1 MSWAVEEW
9 KDGLP
14 GKALQKIQEIES
26 QLDKLKKERQ
36 QKQFQLETLEAA
48 LQKQKQKME
57 VEKNEVTALKRENQ
71 SLVESCDNLEKTRQK
86 VTHELQVKE
95 QQVNYLE
102 GQLAASKKQIE
113 KLEQEIKRNKVELD
127 RSQQSVAAGDQ
138 QSYGTPQKSFATP
151 ATPSQKLH
159 DSKLEEIQEKYYKE
173 VEERQKL
180 EAELKVMQI
189 KKIIVKF
196 QLLNQSSVSHKDIA
210 RQQTQ
215 SSIFPWQQDQ
225 TPSRQ
230 SHSFL
235 ETPLKRGIGASS
247 FLWDHEET
255 PYKRNSRSTL
265 HDNAGSSQQSE
276 QLKAMNQDLKAK
288 VSEME
293 LCLQAQDKD
302 MKNHVNKLHEIQI
315 SFEKAKMELAE
326 KDKNLNKCRDE
337 LTRVTGQYEQ
347 ATSKCAALE
356 QKLKQLSEELN
367 CQRHNADSS
376 RLALEQKMKD
386 HEKEYQKELVHQ
398 QNSLRS
404 LDQEFHQMKS
414 KMSQE
419 LQLAKSDYNA
429 LQAEMDK
436 IVQQK
441 HHLEKC
447 VEDLKQKLCRTEQI
461 LQTSQTKE
469 NEMRKNFEGI
479 QKEKNSLSCQ
489 FEQSSRRMTQVEEEL
504 KAAKQNLKQSH
515 SLMEDFKAKT
525 LAQSEELKCLQVKME
540 NQDQSSALELEN
552 MKKVVSDLEKIKEMA
567 QNQIKKQEQD
577 LEQMKS
583 KQTVMEKEQQALQIA
598 LDSKQNEC
606 TELKKEN
613 DFLSKW
619 KTEKE
624 DLVNSVEIEREH
636 MLNKIGD
643 LEKNIEMIQN
653 VSCGLNEKVNSLKSE
668 KEDLTEQTDSLK
680 GELLK
685 KCMELEEK
693 SKVYEELQKSSE
705 EDNLK
710 YTKDL
715 ENGNLQITEL
725 QAKASNLEMKLQ
737 LETCRADKMEQS
749 YNEFILQYE
758 SACNLAKSKESVIDL
773 KEEEILHLK
782 NTISQALSQH
792 EQQLEK
798 LSTASLNFEKSQQEA
813 ALLKDQ
819 VSSLESSLK
828 LQKNLNVELQSK
840 CEELS
845 KVKGELQI
853 KFSQAEES
861 QKELLQELSLLSE
874 QASSSVSLQEQCNL
888 FSEAAK
894 EKEASL
900 QNLTKEL
907 ESKVTQLQVFK
918 ASVEELK
925 NSVEETGLKSSRL
938 EDENAQ
944 LKARLQTLEEEI
956 GQVTV
961 RSRSLEDSHNI
972 LCQEKDSLL
981 KEIYRLNDLVGEKE
995 DASAEMIQS
1004 YKNELGVA
1012 NELCAQLKSSLEDL
1026 QGKYTSVMELNSTLE
1041 ICLREESYKK
1051 FSQDKELVELQKKY
1065 RDESEEHAAMLKGYE
1080 DKQMQLLQEKDAL
1093 QSQLQ
1098 NKSNEVE
1105 NTMEKLEMAENEISQ
1120 LKKNNVI
1127 CNEELKKMQD
1137 CYRMITQEKET
1148 LKQQVSTHQKRNLK
1162 IEMLEA
1168 KEKEVQLNKINVQLE
1183 MLQMDLED
1191 NQKNCVCEGSEF
1203 EQLKNSLGILEGK
1216 LKENE
1221 LQKSSLQKTLHS
1233 AREELAEKERE
1244 ALLTKAVLED
1254 AQKSSKSMNESYIA
1268 LAAKV
1273 EMLQATNE
1281 KAQFSLDEEVKR
1293 YTVLE
1298 NSYSNWVAEKTELKT
1313 KLTESQH
1320 QCLNALEENKI
1331 LIKNS
1336 SFSFE
1341 ETLLRLQEENQT
1353 LKSMLDRQNDKSKCS
1368 EELKMQNKDLES
1380 CQISS
1385 ECQYDSLSNLSKQQC
1400 FIDQLQAEKALLTQE
1415 TIHKKLKA
1423 DTSELQTCVHDDGPL
1438 CRTHNDLCPLES
1450 ELLKKSEELKML
1462 SQTYE
1467 DSLKTL
1473 KEQMDRQKEVSKEE
1487 IEELKAALSR
1497 VQHELDQLQQHHLDE
1512 VKVWQQK
1519 LVDLNA
1525 EMETRL
1531 AEEKQ
1536 NCEFLSSEL
1545 ETARLQMQCLDLSS
1559 RSLLC
1564 SENDEEFHQY
1574 TSKCD
1579 FTLFKCQ
1586 NSMAN
1591 TEKGGI
1597 KCLSPEKDPE
1607 ELKTEILESTEQQY
1621 NPNVNEEVE
1630 HSVAGSNTAIN
1641 DTFDGLLSGVE
1652 ILTLENDS
1660 SVVEDDLH
1668 TTKTSTENVQ
1678 ECLKD
1683 LEENN
1688 EKGNLENDV
1697 QTLCSQLDLNKVE
1710 IISKTDLFAEMEEK
1724 FQKLEKENSNLIQ
1737 KLSVSVMENQKLDEH
1752 VRELDE
1758 ELNSLN
1764 LQLKTSK
1771 LQLSDVTN
1779 LLESLEMAKGGWD
1792 EKLLQIESDL
1802 KRTQSE
1808 KANLEKHILSLE
1820 AEFEEIQQKNEK
1832 LQKELDLSKKAIESL
1847 EQQLKGA
1854 VDERNQ
1860 LHQDLSLCTEEKEE
1874 VERDFQRWKGKA
1886 EQLEKDN
1893 VDAKEFIKILEKDIT
1908 NQKCQRELANSS
1920 LDNLQSEKD
1929 KLLQQL
1935 QNMEQTVVLLKEE
1948 NQELLR
1954 VLNEVKEEKTSVST
1968 ECEVLESKVQELG
1981 NENSKLSQLLESS
1994 LCEKGEIASKLNSTQ
2009 EEVTQMRA
2017 GIEKLRVRIEAD
2029 EKKKRHV
2036 GEQLKASQ
2044 RKADVLVDKI
2054 EKLEREREMTETSL
2068 EDAILQAESA
2078 KAELEILAPE
2088 KKELTKS
2095 IECKVQEIN
2104 DLKAVKE
2111 KLEKE
2116 LLCKN
2121 EQVVQLQI
2129 SSSAASER
2137 LEVLEKEVK
2146 VAKTNQENAAKTCES
2161 KVKEI
2166 SNELQLSKDEVM
2178 SMQLKENDLNSQL
2191 SCFKN
2196 ENIMLSQKLQEAEK
2210 TLADVKS
2217 LNQVLS
2223 QDCEAK
2229 QLKLIESTGVNDQ
2242 LQQEVVDLQVLRQTA
2257 EEKLTSLKVEKEELE
2272 KEKVCLQTIVTE
2284 WEQRSQIMSTKAE
2297 VMQNTINSLEDDL
2310 KQHKHNLESVKVINL
2325 ELTEKVIIKCFTNI
2339 TILKNVLL
2347 TSNISV
2353 LISKERSNI
2362 SQLSKDLTPK
2372 VSMLQEN
2379 CFKLQNEI
2387 NDCLKKAERMQ
2398 KDFELERNSLSVEL
2412 QSSRQEVESYKLSLE
2427 ISASEKEDLK
2437 KNLALSQD
2445 NIALYEQKIKEMEGA
2460 CQEKL
2465 ALAQERENVLVITKE
2480 SIVSKTGKIL
2490 CDFSLPLSELQ
2501 IYKGCFLQIK
2511 IESMEHS
2518 LSWCCLTLHSGESY
2532 DKILYNTSHP
2542 VKEILISAEMQHL
2555 MTFHVLQYEGEKQA
2569 LKRELTG
2576 AEQKNIDCFTEINDL
2591 KSSKEELNLALKE
2604 SEIKLEQCTKIKG
2617 DLNSTIMRLTKEK
2630 DSALNKL
2637 QLWMKS
2643 CKQLEQEKEAL
2654 LKENQQQELLAKRNA
2669 SLEHNKSKTFISVL
2683 LGALQ
2688 SEIQELKEAL
2698 DEKSKEADESM
2709 EKYCNIMISLHK
2721 LEEANEILENKLA
2734 LMSSQVLPLK
2744 GSKTAGSTPKTSDS
2758 PTEKNPKSA
2767 ERRRASPRGQSRLS
2781 AKRQRASGA
2790 EEETDP
2796 AKAQEHLSS
2805 SKRVCGQ
2812 VNPQTAQRTE
2822 EEDEEFRLE
2831 GLPEVVKKGFADIPS
2846 GEMSPYIIRRT
2857 TVQRCSPRLA
2867 AKRSPTLQTAQKGLE
2882 NAVPGQK
2889 PTAEGSKNKK

>member
-189 KKIIVKF
+189 K
-196 QLLNQSSVSHKDIA
+196 LLNQSSVSHKDIA

-798 LSTASLNFEKSQQEA
+798 LSTERCSLLKAHEESLYEKEQAFQQASLNFEKSQQEA

-845 KVKGELQI
+845 KVK
-853 KFSQAEES
+853 
-861 QKELLQELSLLSE
+861 
-874 QASSSVSLQEQCNL
+874 VSLQEQCNL

-918 ASVEELK
+918 
-925 NSVEETGLKSSRL
+925 ETGLKSSRL

-1098 NKSNEVE
+1098 NKSNE
-1105 NTMEKLEMAENEISQ
+1105 
-1120 LKKNNVI
+1120 
-1127 CNEELKKMQD
+1127 
-1137 CYRMITQEKET
+1137 
-1148 LKQQVSTHQKRNLK
+1148 QVSTHQSDLESLKSVLLISENCIVERNLK

-1168 KEKEVQLNKINVQLE
+1168 KLSAAELKQIEISDRLKEKEVQLNKINVQLE

-1233 AREELAEKERE
+1233 AREELAEKEP
-1244 ALLTKAVLED
+1244 VLED

-1320 QCLNALEENKI
+1320 QCLNALEEK
-1331 LIKNS
+1331 
-1336 SFSFE
+1336 
-1341 ETLLRLQEENQT
+1341 LQEENQT

-1564 SENDEEFHQY
+1564 SENDEEFHQVSLIEDKSNVMQSSFLHFP
-1574 TSKCD
+1574 TSTIYLIRAGVCYKLIGTNNNGKMPMEKNTVFNISESERFMYLCLYISNQSLSTLF
-1579 FTLFKCQ
+1579 FTLKVLAVRPFVQFCIAIKYKVVLGLQ
-1586 NSMAN
+1586 AN

-1678 ECLKD
+1678 
-1683 LEENN
+1683 
-1688 EKGNLENDV
+1688 NDV

-2166 SNELQLSKDEVM
+2166 SNELQLSK
-2178 SMQLKENDLNSQL
+2178 ENDLNSQL

-2310 KQHKHNLESVKVINL
+2310 KQHKHNLES
-2325 ELTEKVIIKCFTNI
+2325 
-2339 TILKNVLL
+2339 
-2347 TSNISV
+2347 
-2353 LISKERSNI
+2353 
-2362 SQLSKDLTPK
+2362 
-2372 VSMLQEN
+2372 
-2379 CFKLQNEI
+2379 LQNEI

-2465 ALAQERENVLVITKE
+2465 ALAQER
-2480 SIVSKTGKIL
+2480 
-2490 CDFSLPLSELQ
+2490 
-2501 IYKGCFLQIK
+2501 IK
-2511 IESMEHS
+2511 IE
-2518 LSWCCLTLHSGESY
+2518 T
-2532 DKILYNTSHP
+2532 
-2542 VKEILISAEMQHL
+2542 EMQHL

-2669 SLEHNKSKTFISVL
+2669 SLEEDFVSVSTIYNTAINNCSEILSINHYSINNILVAIHNERQFLDEELIKSTV
-2683 LGALQ
+2683 GALQ

-2889 PTAEGSKNKK
+2889 PTAEGSKNKKQMEKRRQIVASENSSENCQVQ

>member
-95 QQVNYLE
+95 QQLNYLE

-127 RSQQSVAAGDQ
+127 RSQQSFAAGDQ

-151 ATPSQKLH
+151 VTPSQKLH

-255 PYKRNSRSTL
+255 PYKRNSRSTM

-302 MKNHVNKLHEIQI
+302 MKNHVNKLHEIQ
-315 SFEKAKMELAE
+315 SNFEKAKMELAE

-347 ATSKCAALE
+347 TTSKCAALE

-386 HEKEYQKELVHQ
+386 HEKEHQKELVHQ

-447 VEDLKQKLCRTEQI
+447 IEDLKQKLCRTEQI
-461 LQTSQTKE
+461 LQASQTKE
-469 NEMRKNFEGI
+469 NEMRKTFEGI

-489 FEQSSRRMTQVEEEL
+489 FEQSSRRLTQVEEEL
-504 KAAKQNLKQSH
+504 KSAKQNLKQSH

-552 MKKVVSDLEKIKEMA
+552 MKKVVSDVEKIKEMA

-624 DLVNSVEIEREH
+624 DLVNSVETEREH

-653 VSCGLNEKVNSLKSE
+653 VSCGLTEKVNSLKSE

-693 SKVYEELQKSSE
+693 SKLYEELQKSSE
-705 EDNLK
+705 RDNLK

-715 ENGNLQITEL
+715 ENAKLQIAEL

-792 EQQLEK
+792 EEQLEK
-798 LSTASLNFEKSQQEA
+798 LSTESLNFEKSQQEA
-813 ALLKDQ
+813 AFLKDQ

-845 KVKGELQI
+845 KVK
-853 KFSQAEES
+853 
-861 QKELLQELSLLSE
+861 
-874 QASSSVSLQEQCNL
+874 ASSSVSLQEQ
-888 FSEAAK
+888 
-894 EKEASL
+894 
-900 QNLTKEL
+900 
-907 ESKVTQLQVFK
+907 
-918 ASVEELK
+918 
-925 NSVEETGLKSSRL
+925 L

-944 LKARLQTLEEEI
+944 LKAGLQTLEEEI
-956 GQVTV
+956 EQVTV

-981 KEIYRLNDLVGEKE
+981 KEISRLNGLVGEKE
-995 DASAEMIQS
+995 DASAEMIKS

-1041 ICLREESYKK
+1041 ISLREESYKK
-1051 FSQDKELVELQKKY
+1051 MSQDKELVELQKKY
-1065 RDESEEHAAMLKGYE
+1065 RDESEERASKLKGYE
-1080 DKQMQLLQEKDAL
+1080 DKQMQLFQEKEAL
-1093 QSQLQ
+1093 Q
-1098 NKSNEVE
+1098 
-1105 NTMEKLEMAENEISQ
+1105 
-1120 LKKNNVI
+1120 
-1127 CNEELKKMQD
+1127 
-1137 CYRMITQEKET
+1137 MITQEKET
-1148 LKQQVSTHQKRNLK
+1148 LKQQVSTHQSELESLK
-1162 IEMLEA
+1162 KISDRL
-1168 KEKEVQLNKINVQLE
+1168 KEKEVHLNKINVQLE

-1203 EQLKNSLGILEGK
+1203 EQLKNSLGILEAK

-1221 LQKSSLQKTLHS
+1221 LQKSSLQKKLHS

-1254 AQKSSKSMNESYIA
+1254 AHKSSNSMNESYIA

-1298 NSYSNWVAEKTELKT
+1298 NSYSNLVAEMTELKT
-1313 KLTESQH
+1313 KLAESQH
-1320 QCLNALEENKI
+1320 H
-1331 LIKNS
+1331 
-1336 SFSFE
+1336 
-1341 ETLLRLQEENQT
+1341 
-1353 LKSMLDRQNDKSKCS
+1353 
-1368 EELKMQNKDLES
+1368 

-1415 TIHKKLKA
+1415 TIHKNLKA
-1423 DTSELQTCVHDDGPL
+1423 DTSELQTCGPDDGPL
-1438 CRTHNDLCPLES
+1438 YRTQNDLCPLES
-1450 ELLKKSEELKML
+1450 ELLKKSDELKML

-1467 DSLKTL
+1467 ESLKTL

-1564 SENDEEFHQY
+1564 SENDEEFHQNY

-1586 NSMAN
+1586 NS
-1591 TEKGGI
+1591 I
-1597 KCLSPEKDPE
+1597 
-1607 ELKTEILESTEQQY
+1607 
-1621 NPNVNEEVE
+1621 
-1630 HSVAGSNTAIN
+1630 
-1641 DTFDGLLSGVE
+1641 
-1652 ILTLENDS
+1652 
-1660 SVVEDDLH
+1660 
-1668 TTKTSTENVQ
+1668 
-1678 ECLKD
+1678 
-1683 LEENN
+1683 
-1688 EKGNLENDV
+1688 
-1697 QTLCSQLDLNKVE
+1697 
-1710 IISKTDLFAEMEEK
+1710 
-1724 FQKLEKENSNLIQ
+1724 
-1737 KLSVSVMENQKLDEH
+1737 
-1752 VRELDE
+1752 
-1758 ELNSLN
+1758 
-1764 LQLKTSK
+1764 
-1771 LQLSDVTN
+1771 
-1779 LLESLEMAKGGWD
+1779 
-1792 EKLLQIESDL
+1792 
-1802 KRTQSE
+1802 
-1808 KANLEKHILSLE
+1808 
-1820 AEFEEIQQKNEK
+1820 
-1832 LQKELDLSKKAIESL
+1832 
-1847 EQQLKGA
+1847 
-1854 VDERNQ
+1854 
-1860 LHQDLSLCTEEKEE
+1860 
-1874 VERDFQRWKGKA
+1874 
-1886 EQLEKDN
+1886 
-1893 VDAKEFIKILEKDIT
+1893 
-1908 NQKCQRELANSS
+1908 
-1920 LDNLQSEKD
+1920 
-1929 KLLQQL
+1929 
-1935 QNMEQTVVLLKEE
+1935 
-1948 NQELLR
+1948 
-1954 VLNEVKEEKTSVST
+1954 
-1968 ECEVLESKVQELG
+1968 
-1981 NENSKLSQLLESS
+1981 
-1994 LCEKGEIASKLNSTQ
+1994 
-2009 EEVTQMRA
+2009 
-2017 GIEKLRVRIEAD
+2017 
-2029 EKKKRHV
+2029 
-2036 GEQLKASQ
+2036 
-2044 RKADVLVDKI
+2044 
-2054 EKLEREREMTETSL
+2054 EMTEASL

-2146 VAKTNQENAAKTCES
+2146 VAKTNQENAAQTCES

-2178 SMQLKENDLNSQL
+2178 SMQSKENDLNSQL

-2196 ENIMLSQKLQEAEK
+2196 ENIMLSQKLQDAEK

-2229 QLKLIESTGVNDQ
+2229 QLKLIESTEVNGQ
-2242 LQQEVVDLQVLRQTA
+2242 LQQEVVDLQVLKQTA
-2257 EEKLTSLKVEKEELE
+2257 EEKLTSLEVEKEELE

-2310 KQHKHNLESVKVINL
+2310 KQHKHNLESVKIL
-2325 ELTEKVIIKCFTNI
+2325 SIKCFTNV
-2339 TILKNVLL
+2339 TILKKVLL

-2353 LISKERSNI
+2353 LIFERSNI
-2362 SQLSKDLTPK
+2362 SQLSKDLTLK
-2372 VSMLQEN
+2372 IVSMLQEN
-2379 CFKLQNEI
+2379 CVKLQNEI
-2387 NDCLKKAERMQ
+2387 NDRLKKAERMQ

-2427 ISASEKEDLK
+2427 ISASEKEELK

-2460 CQEKL
+2460 YQEKL
-2465 ALAQERENVLVITKE
+2465 ALAQERERVLVITKE

-2490 CDFSLPLSELQ
+2490 SCHTNDKVQ
-2501 IYKGCFLQIK
+2501 V
-2511 IESMEHS
+2511 
-2518 LSWCCLTLHSGESY
+2518 WCCLTLHSGESY

-2542 VKEILISAEMQHL
+2542 ESPCLHGKFAFYAFKEILISAKMQHL

-2569 LKRELTG
+2569 LKRELTA
-2576 AEQKNIDCFTEINDL
+2576 AEEKNIDCLTEINDL

-2669 SLEHNKSKTFISVL
+2669 SQEEV
-2683 LGALQ
+2683 GALQ

-2744 GSKTAGSTPKTSDS
+2744 G
-2758 PTEKNPKSA
+2758 
-2767 ERRRASPRGQSRLS
+2767 
-2781 AKRQRASGA
+2781 A

-2822 EEDEEFRLE
+2822 EEDDEFRLE
-2831 GLPEVVKKGFADIPS
+2831 GLPEVVRKGFADIPS

-2889 PTAEGSKNKK
+2889 PTAEGSKNQKVRVNMLHMPLYKQGN

>member
-189 KKIIVKF
+189 K
-196 QLLNQSSVSHKDIA
+196 LLNQSSVSHKDIA

-798 LSTASLNFEKSQQEA
+798 LSTERCSLLKAHEESLYEKEQAFQQASLNFEKSQQEA

-1148 LKQQVSTHQKRNLK
+1148 LKQQVSTHQSDLESLKSVLLISENCIVERNLK

-1168 KEKEVQLNKINVQLE
+1168 KLSAAELKQIEISDRLKEKEVQLNKINVQLE

-1336 SFSFE
+1336 SF
-1341 ETLLRLQEENQT
+1341 
-1353 LKSMLDRQNDKSKCS
+1353 
-1368 EELKMQNKDLES
+1368 
-1380 CQISS
+1380 
-1385 ECQYDSLSNLSKQQC
+1385 SLSNLSKQQC

-1564 SENDEEFHQY
+1564 SENDEEFHQ
-1574 TSKCD
+1574 
-1579 FTLFKCQ
+1579 
-1586 NSMAN
+1586 
-1591 TEKGGI
+1591 
-1597 KCLSPEKDPE
+1597 
-1607 ELKTEILESTEQQY
+1607 
-1621 NPNVNEEVE
+1621 VR
-1630 HSVAGSNTAIN
+1630 
-1641 DTFDGLLSGVE
+1641 
-1652 ILTLENDS
+1652 S
-1660 SVVEDDLH
+1660 SLVEDDLH
-1668 TTKTSTENVQ
+1668 TTKTSTENVQVSVLQ

-2325 ELTEKVIIKCFTNI
+2325 ELTEKV
-2339 TILKNVLL
+2339 
-2347 TSNISV
+2347 
-2353 LISKERSNI
+2353 
-2362 SQLSKDLTPK
+2362 
-2372 VSMLQEN
+2372 SMLQEN

-2465 ALAQERENVLVITKE
+2465 ALAQER
-2480 SIVSKTGKIL
+2480 
-2490 CDFSLPLSELQ
+2490 
-2501 IYKGCFLQIK
+2501 
-2511 IESMEHS
+2511 
-2518 LSWCCLTLHSGESY
+2518 
-2532 DKILYNTSHP
+2532 
-2542 VKEILISAEMQHL
+2542 
-2555 MTFHVLQYEGEKQA
+2555 YEGEKQA

-2669 SLEHNKSKTFISVL
+2669 SLEEVFLLNVSS

-2758 PTEKNPKSA
+2758 PTEKNPK
-2767 ERRRASPRGQSRLS
+2767 GQSRLS

-2889 PTAEGSKNKK
+2889 PTAEGSKNKKMHKVESLPAPVVISAGKLLSTITNSPTKQGFESPVSNMEARRSKRSLSSKKSPEQMEKRRQIVASENSSENCQVQ

>member
-189 KKIIVKF
+189 K
-196 QLLNQSSVSHKDIA
+196 LLNQSSVSHKDIA

-798 LSTASLNFEKSQQEA
+798 LSTERCSLLKAHEESLYEKEQAFQQASLNFEKSQQEA

-981 KEIYRLNDLVGEKE
+981 KEISRLNDLVGEKE

-1148 LKQQVSTHQKRNLK
+1148 LKQQVSTHQSDLESLKSVLLISENCIVERNLK

-1168 KEKEVQLNKINVQLE
+1168 KLSAAELKQIEISDRLKEKEVQLNKINVQLE

-1298 NSYSNWVAEKTELKT
+1298 NSYSNLVAEKTELKT

-1385 ECQYDSLSNLSKQQC
+1385 ECQYGSLSNLSKQQC

-1438 CRTHNDLCPLES
+1438 CRTHNDLCPLEI

-1497 VQHELDQLQQHHLDE
+1497 VQRELDQLQQHHLDE
-1512 VKVWQQK
+1512 VRVWQQK

-1564 SENDEEFHQY
+1564 SENDEEFHQ
-1574 TSKCD
+1574 
-1579 FTLFKCQ
+1579 
-1586 NSMAN
+1586 AN

-1668 TTKTSTENVQ
+1668 TTKTSTENLQVSVLQ

-2054 EKLEREREMTETSL
+2054 EKLEREREMTEASL

-2325 ELTEKVIIKCFTNI
+2325 ELTEKV
-2339 TILKNVLL
+2339 
-2347 TSNISV
+2347 
-2353 LISKERSNI
+2353 
-2362 SQLSKDLTPK
+2362 
-2372 VSMLQEN
+2372 SMLQEN

-2427 ISASEKEDLK
+2427 ISASEKEELK

-2465 ALAQERENVLVITKE
+2465 ALAQER
-2480 SIVSKTGKIL
+2480 
-2490 CDFSLPLSELQ
+2490 
-2501 IYKGCFLQIK
+2501 
-2511 IESMEHS
+2511 
-2518 LSWCCLTLHSGESY
+2518 
-2532 DKILYNTSHP
+2532 
-2542 VKEILISAEMQHL
+2542 
-2555 MTFHVLQYEGEKQA
+2555 YEGEKQA

-2669 SLEHNKSKTFISVL
+2669 SLEEV
-2683 LGALQ
+2683 GALQ

-2889 PTAEGSKNKK
+2889 PTAEGSKNKKQMHKVESLPAPVVISAGKLLSTITNSPTKQGFESPVSNMEVRRSKRSLSSKKSPEQMEKRRQIVASENSSENCQVQ